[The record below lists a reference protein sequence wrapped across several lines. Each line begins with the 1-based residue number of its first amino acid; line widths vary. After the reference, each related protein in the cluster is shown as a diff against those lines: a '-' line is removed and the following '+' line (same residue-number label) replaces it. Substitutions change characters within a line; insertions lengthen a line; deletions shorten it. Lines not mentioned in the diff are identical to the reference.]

1 MKEYPRLGVSSYT
14 FDIDC
19 YQAEYRIDH
28 RTLQDSGKVTALIDE
43 VTKDVVIRCKM
54 YMATTILQKN
64 IAVVFDDK
72 YVTWWDHFKA
82 TELPTFTR
90 WFRLKIN
97 TTRETKQ
104 INFTR
109 KALFPDIPIDD
120 NIIKKGRVII
130 QEAVVQSFVNPGE

>member
-1 MKEYPRLGVSSYT
+1 
-14 FDIDC
+14 
-19 YQAEYRIDH
+19 
-28 RTLQDSGKVTALIDE
+28 
-43 VTKDVVIRCKM
+43 
-54 YMATTILQKN
+54 MATTVLQKN

-97 TTRETKQ
+97 TTRDTKQ

-130 QEAVVQSFVNPGE
+130 QEAVVQSFVNPGD